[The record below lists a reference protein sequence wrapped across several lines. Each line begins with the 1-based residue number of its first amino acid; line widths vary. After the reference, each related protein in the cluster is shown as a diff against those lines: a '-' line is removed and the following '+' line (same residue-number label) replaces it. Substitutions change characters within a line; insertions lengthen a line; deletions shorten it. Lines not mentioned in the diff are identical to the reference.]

1 MSSKLAFG
9 VEPSTRKYRLRLA
22 RYQGLVDTIRGFRE
36 LPGLK
41 APSRER
47 LKLLDVG
54 AGHGRTM
61 QYLKAAGLDG
71 DIDFFGVDNSDE
83 RRQRLFEAERWNYQL
98 LDVQQGLPFEDGMFD
113 IIVCEQ
119 VLEHLTDP
127 QRVLAEMARVMK
139 PGGMA
144 ILGVPTFPPG
154 MAGLRKHLVPR
165 LDRVTGKQ
173 RDHEQV
179 FTKSSFVSLIERHPD
194 LEVSRV
200 QAFRCVSGGLLGK
213 LEDFE
218 LWYRLSRRVATAVPA
233 LAIEVQVV
241 VRRRPLA
248 VPVAPVLAAV

>member
-9 VEPSTRKYRLRLA
+9 VEPSTRKFRLRLA
-22 RYQGLVDTIRGFRE
+22 RYQGLVDTIRGYRQSPRASTAE
-36 LPGLK
+36 PG
-41 APSRER
+41 R

-61 QYLKAAGLDG
+61 QYLKAAGIDG
-71 DIDFFGVDNSDE
+71 DIDFFGVDNSAE
-83 RRQRLFEAERWNYQL
+83 RQSRLFEAERWNYQL
-98 LDVQQGLPFEDGMFD
+98 LDVQQGLPFDDAMFD
-113 IIVCEQ
+113 IVVCEQ
-119 VLEHLTDP
+119 VLEHLSDP
-127 QRVLAEMARVMK
+127 SCVLSEISRVMK

-144 ILGVPTFPPG
+144 ILGVPTFPRG

-165 LDRVTGKQ
+165 IDRITGKQ

-179 FTKSSFVSLIERHPD
+179 FTKSSFVSLIEQHPD

-200 QAFRCVSGGLLGK
+200 QAYRCISGGLLGP

-218 LWYRLSRRVATAVPA
+218 FWYRMSRRVATSVPG

-241 VRRRPLA
+241 VARRPA
-248 VPVAPVLAAV
+248 PVGIPVVPVAV